1 MHSGLLS
8 TKSLTRDKVLSVEP
22 FSENIISKSSS
33 ILLQISK
40 ILLHDS
46 KRISSSLKI
55 GTTTEK
61 LFIERVVQL
70 VDQKVLPLSMV
81 LGVFQYARK
90 KEDRYPFF
98 YFREALK
105 IRAAKELGVKL

>member
-1 MHSGLLS
+1 MKRRQFLLQNMGGVRIATIGLLFS
-8 TKSLTRDKVLSVEP
+8 PLVPSLTPLQADQSARLIYQLSAGLKVRKP
-22 FSENIISKSSS
+22 A
-33 ILLQISK
+33 
-40 ILLHDS
+40 
-46 KRISSSLKI
+46 
-55 GTTTEK
+55 EK
-61 LFIERVVQL
+61 LFVERVVQL
-70 VDQKVLPLSMV
+70 VDNKVLPLSMV

>member
-1 MHSGLLS
+1 MKRRQFLLQNMGGVRIATIGLLFS
-8 TKSLTRDKVLSVEP
+8 PLVPSLTPLQADQIARLIDQLSAGLKVRKP
-22 FSENIISKSSS
+22 A
-33 ILLQISK
+33 
-40 ILLHDS
+40 
-46 KRISSSLKI
+46 
-55 GTTTEK
+55 EK
-61 LFIERVVQL
+61 LFVERVVQL
-70 VDQKVLPLSMV
+70 VDNKVLPLSMV

>member
-1 MHSGLLS
+1 MKRRQFLLQATRGVQVTTIGLLFS
-8 TKSLTRDKVLSVEP
+8 PLIPGLTPLQAGKSAQLVDQLNAGLKVRKP
-22 FSENIISKSSS
+22 A
-33 ILLQISK
+33 
-40 ILLHDS
+40 
-46 KRISSSLKI
+46 
-55 GTTTEK
+55 EK
-61 LFIERVVQL
+61 LFVERVVQL
-70 VDQKVLPLSMV
+70 VDKKVLPLSMV

>member
-1 MHSGLLS
+1 MKRRQFILHTTRGMQVATIGLLS
-8 TKSLTRDKVLSVEP
+8 SPLIPNLAPLRADQSA
-22 FSENIISKSSS
+22 
-33 ILLQISK
+33 
-40 ILLHDS
+40 
-46 KRISSSLKI
+46 R
-55 GTTTEK
+55 
-61 LFIERVVQL
+61 L
-70 VDQKVLPLSMV
+70 VDQLNAGLKVRKPAEKSFIDRVVRLVDEKVLPLSMV

>member
-1 MHSGLLS
+1 MKRRQFLLQNMGGVRIAMIGLLFS
-8 TKSLTRDKVLSVEP
+8 PLVPSLTPLQADQSARLIDQLSAGLKVRKP
-22 FSENIISKSSS
+22 A
-33 ILLQISK
+33 
-40 ILLHDS
+40 
-46 KRISSSLKI
+46 
-55 GTTTEK
+55 EK
-61 LFIERVVQL
+61 LFVERVVQL
-70 VDQKVLPLSMV
+70 VDNKVLPLSMV

>member
-1 MHSGLLS
+1 MKRRQFLLTATRGVQVTIIGLLYS
-8 TKSLTRDKVLSVEP
+8 PLQAGQSARLVDQLTAGLKVRKP
-22 FSENIISKSSS
+22 A
-33 ILLQISK
+33 
-40 ILLHDS
+40 
-46 KRISSSLKI
+46 
-55 GTTTEK
+55 EK
-61 LFIERVVQL
+61 LFVEQVVQL
-70 VDQKVLPLSMV
+70 VDKKVLPLSMV

>member
-1 MHSGLLS
+1 MKRRQFLLDATRGMQGATIGLLFS
-8 TKSLTRDKVLSVEP
+8 PLIPSLTSLRAGPRAKLIDQLKAGLKVRKP
-22 FSENIISKSSS
+22 
-33 ILLQISK
+33 
-40 ILLHDS
+40 
-46 KRISSSLKI
+46 
-55 GTTTEK
+55 TEK
-61 LFIERVVQL
+61 LFVERVVQL